1 MILKT
6 ILSVSGKPGLY
17 RLISQT
23 KSLLIAEA
31 LTDEKKRTPIYPT
44 ERVVSLGDIA
54 IYTNNEEV
62 PLEDVL
68 MVIKERYNGERL
80 TLDIKKGEASIFSS
94 FMEEVLPEYD
104 KERVRLSDIKKL
116 VQWYNILSDSGVLLE
131 LKKQD

>member
-68 MVIKERYNGERL
+68 IAIKERYNGERL
-80 TLDIKKGEASIFSS
+80 TLDIKGEASVFSS